1 MRQPAPS
8 PAPSPGPSPGPS
20 SGPSPGLSIVA
31 DIGGTNT
38 RVALADR
45 GRLLPA
51 SARHYRNADFPALE
65 PVLRRFMEEADCP
78 RPAAACLAMAGP
90 VHEGRGRL
98 TNLDWALDTA
108 TLADA
113 TGAHTVAILN
123 DLQAQGHALGHLPG
137 DALEVIL
144 PGPPPP
150 LQATQLVIG
159 IGTGFNAAPVFNTA
173 AGRFVPPAEAGHAS
187 LPARRPE
194 DLALVEFVA
203 ERHGFASIEDALS
216 GRGLASIHDRLC
228 LRDGAAGGAGSGEV
242 MARLSAA
249 EGGAE
254 TTRAREAVT
263 TFVRLAG
270 EVAGDLA
277 LTLLPFG
284 GVFLVG
290 GMARAI
296 APHCGPM
303 GFAEAFRDKGRFGP
317 FMERFA
323 VTLVTDDDAAL
334 IGCAKHLDALVT
346 SGAP

>member
-1 MRQPAPS
+1 MPVPAP
-8 PAPSPGPSPGPS
+8 PH
-20 SGPSPGLSIVA
+20 GLSVVA

-38 RVALADR
+38 RVALAER

-65 PVLRRFMEEADCP
+65 PVLRRFMEEAECP

-90 VHEGRGRL
+90 VREGRGRL
-98 TNLDWALDTA
+98 TNLDWTLDTA
-108 TLADA
+108 TLAEA
-113 TGAHTVAILN
+113 TGARTVAILN
-123 DLQAQGHALGHLPG
+123 DLQAQGHALGHLPA

-150 LQATQLVIG
+150 LQAAQLVIG

-187 LPARRPE
+187 LPARRAE
-194 DLALVEFVA
+194 DLALAGFITA
-203 ERHGFASIEDALS
+203 RHGFASIEDALS
-216 GRGLASIHDRLC
+216 GRGLAWIHDRLC
-228 LRDGAAGGAGSGEV
+228 LRDGVADGHGSAEV
-242 MARLSAA
+242 MARLTAEDAA
-249 EGGAE
+249 DAA
-254 TTRAREAVT
+254 RAGEAVA

-334 IGCAKHLDALVT
+334 IGCAAHLDALT
-346 SGAP
+346 TAGAP